1 MHRRRLRT
9 LVLLS
14 AVLAAAVLAA
24 AALLSQ
30 LAPGLPSGTARPGPV
45 ATPVLEAS
53 GADWATTVRVTLT
66 VTPGAAGPNRFTAT
80 VADFDT
86 GSALPVD
93 RVELAGTPLAH
104 PDLGTGRLELAKAP
118 DGRWLG
124 QGRLLSLAGRWDLTT
139 TIQRPTGGV
148 TVPLALD
155 VPPPTPS

>member
-1 MHRRRLRT
+1 
-9 LVLLS
+9 
-14 AVLAAAVLAA
+14 
-24 AALLSQ
+24 
-30 LAPGLPSGTARPGPV
+30 
-45 ATPVLEAS
+45 VLEAS
-53 GADWATTVRVTLT
+53 GADWATTVRVTLI

-80 VADFDT
+80 VADYDT
-86 GSALPVD
+86 GTALPVD

-104 PDLGTGRLELAKAP
+104 PDLGTARLELAKAH